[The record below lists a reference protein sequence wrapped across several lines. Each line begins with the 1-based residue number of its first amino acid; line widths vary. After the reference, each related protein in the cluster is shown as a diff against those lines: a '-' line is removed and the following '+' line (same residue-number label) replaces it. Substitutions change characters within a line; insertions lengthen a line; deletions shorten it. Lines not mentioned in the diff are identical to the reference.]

1 MKRRKRRRVVKKQT
15 GEEQRVRQGTQNPDP
30 IIKTLNF
37 GKGRIIN
44 YEKGTIKKKCIEAVN
59 FPNSE
64 AVAHDNNF
72 TFTCISLT
80 IQALLEKGMANHFRI
95 LALRTPST
103 VRKGKK
109 IGH

>member
-1 MKRRKRRRVVKKQT
+1 MKRRQS
-15 GEEQRVRQGTQNPDP
+15 
-30 IIKTLNF
+30 
-37 GKGRIIN
+37 
-44 YEKGTIKKKCIEAVN
+44 KKKKKKKKKRIEAVN

-64 AVAHDNNF
+64 AVAHDNNLKDILD
-72 TFTCISLT
+72 TFTCISPT
-80 IQALLEKGMANHFRI
+80 IQALLEKGMANRFRI